1 MPRSGT
7 TLVERI
13 LSSHPDVQSCGE
25 LHHFGI
31 ALKRAS
37 GSQTR
42 PMMDV
47 DTMRTAAGV
56 DWAELGRRYIE
67 ATRSLTGTSP
77 RFTAPPPHH
86 ILYRPE
92 QRRLRKKEA

>member
-42 PMMDV
+42 PMLDV
-47 DTMRTAAGV
+47 DTMRRAAGV
-56 DWAELGRRYIE
+56 DWAALGRRYSA
-67 ATRSLTGTSP
+67 ATHSLNGKSR
-77 RFTAPPPHH
+77 RFTDK
-86 ILYRPE
+86 LTNKRPE
-92 QRRLRKKEA
+92 ERSVRKERGSK